1 FVKRTFELIA
11 PLQPILHRVSCS
23 NEMVPSAPKH
33 SEMHQNLEWIGLI
46 CCRKILT
53 QLCGLN
59 FCIYYNCSSRFQPSI
74 VKQRNG
80 PKCIQTLWNQTKVC
94 GPMGWI
100 GCIRCDKFR
109 HDFVASTFALIAQ
122 VYPILHRVSC
132 SNKMVSN

>member
-1 FVKRTFELIA
+1 MVWIGCVRCENIYRDFVARSFELIA

-46 CCRKILT
+46 CCKKILT

-59 FCIYYNCSSRFQPSI
+59 FCIYYNSSSHFQPSI

-80 PKCIQTLWNQTKVC
+80 PKCIQTLRNQTKVC

-100 GCIRCDKFR
+100 RCIRCDKFK
-109 HDFVASTFALIAQ
+109 HDFVA
-122 VYPILHRVSC
+122 
-132 SNKMVSN
+132 